1 MFGNV
6 PDEWSAAAHLV
17 VTDSAASYAVW
28 SVPPQIRYARSGSVN
43 IAYQIAGAGT
53 VDLLMIPGWV
63 THLALDWHE
72 PRWVGWFERMT
83 AFARIIRFDKRGTG
97 MSDRPLGIPTADERM
112 ADALAV
118 MDAAGVARAHVLGWS
133 EGGPLGV
140 MVAATYPERVQ
151 SLTLYGTQA
160 RFTRGDDYP
169 FGEEESED
177 YFGELERDWGSE
189 VLAREFVP
197 DADPAA
203 VRRLAAYY
211 QAGASPSAAV
221 ALSRA
226 NAAMDV
232 RGLLA
237 SIRVPTLVLNR
248 QHDPVAPGET
258 GKYLAERIPGSRFIQ
273 LPGSAHAPWLG
284 DAERFCTEVEHFVTG
299 VRPVERE
306 PGAVRTILHCD
317 IVGST
322 ALAVSLGDERWSE
335 LLADYDTSADLAVGA
350 HGGRVVDRTGDGFM
364 AAFEGPVGAIR
375 AAQRLQQEAQE
386 LDLQVRAGL
395 HIGEVREEGG
405 LLRGIAVHVAARVMS
420 EAQGGEILVS
430 ETVRDV
436 VAGANLSFSDRGA
449 RELKGIEG
457 QRRLFAV
464 TVESDGR

>member
-1 MFGNV
+1 M
-6 PDEWSAAAHLV
+6 
-17 VTDSAASYAVW
+17 
-28 SVPPQIRYARSGSVN
+28 PPQIRYARSGSVN

-169 FGEEESED
+169 FGEEKSED

>member
-1 MFGNV
+1 V
-6 PDEWSAAAHLV
+6 S
-17 VTDSAASYAVW
+17 
-28 SVPPQIRYARSGSVN
+28 
-43 IAYQIAGAGT
+43 IAYQVAGEGSA
-53 VDLLMIPGWV
+53 DLLMIPGWV
-63 THLALDWHE
+63 THLALDWRE

-83 AFARIIRFDKRGTG
+83 AFARIVRFDKRGTG
-97 MSDRPLGIPTADERM
+97 MSDRPPGVPTADERM

-118 MDAAGVARAHVLGWS
+118 MDAAGLSRAHVLGWS

-140 MVAATYPERVQ
+140 MFAAAYPERVQ
-151 SLTLYGTQA
+151 SLILYGTQA
-160 RFTRGDDYP
+160 RFTRRDDYP

-177 YFGELERDWGSE
+177 FYGELERDWGSE
-189 VLAREFVP
+189 RLARVFVP

-203 VRRLAAYY
+203 IRRLAAYY

-248 QHDPVAPGET
+248 EHDAVAPGET
-258 GKYLAERIPGSRFIQ
+258 GRYLAERIPGSRFIE

-284 DAERFCTEVEHFVTG
+284 DVERFCTEVEHFVTG

-317 IVGST
+317 IVDST
-322 ALAVSLGDERWSE
+322 ARAVSLGDELWSE
-335 LLADYDTSADLAVGA
+335 LLANYDKTAEVAVGA
-350 HGGRVVDRTGDGFM
+350 HGGRIVDHTGDGFM
-364 AAFEGPVGAIR
+364 AAFEGPIGAIR
-375 AAQRLQQEAQE
+375 AARRLQLDAQE

-395 HIGEVREEGG
+395 HIGEVREDGG
-405 LLRGIAVHVAARVMS
+405 LLRGIAIHVAARVMS

-457 QRRLFAV
+457 QRHVFAV
-464 TVESDGR
+464 ALESDRG

>member
-1 MFGNV
+1 MS

-43 IAYQIAGAGT
+43 IAYQIACAGT

-177 YFGELERDWGSE
+177 YFGELERDC
-189 VLAREFVP
+189 
-197 DADPAA
+197 
-203 VRRLAAYY
+203 
-211 QAGASPSAAV
+211 
-221 ALSRA
+221 
-226 NAAMDV
+226 
-232 RGLLA
+232 
-237 SIRVPTLVLNR
+237 
-248 QHDPVAPGET
+248 
-258 GKYLAERIPGSRFIQ
+258 FIQ

-375 AAQRLQQEAQE
+375 AARRLQQEAQE

>member
-1 MFGNV
+1 MS

-258 GKYLAERIPGSRFIQ
+258 GKYLAERIPRSRFIQ

-350 HGGRVVDRTGDGFM
+350 HGGRIVDRTGDGFM

-375 AAQRLQQEAQE
+375 AARRLQQEAQE

>member
-1 MFGNV
+1 M
-6 PDEWSAAAHLV
+6 
-17 VTDSAASYAVW
+17 
-28 SVPPQIRYARSGSVN
+28 PPQTRYARSGNVN

-72 PRWVGWFERMT
+72 PRWVRWFERMT

-118 MDAAGVARAHVLGWS
+118 MDAVGVARAHVLGWS

-140 MVAATYPERVQ
+140 MVAATYPERVK

-160 RFTRGDDYP
+160 TFRRRHDYP
-169 FGEEESED
+169 FGDEESEAF
-177 YFGELERDWGSE
+177 YGELERDWGSE
-189 VLAREFVP
+189 VFAREFIP

-221 ALSRA
+221 ALARA

-237 SIRVPTLVLNR
+237 SVRVPTLVANR

-284 DAERFCTEVEHFVTG
+284 DAERICTEVEHFVTG

-322 ALAVSLGDERWSE
+322 ARAVSLGDERWSE
-335 LLADYDTSADLAVGA
+335 LLAEYDASAELAVGA
-350 HGGRVVDRTGDGFM
+350 HAGRIVDRTGDGFM
-364 AAFEGPVGAIR
+364 AGSWAPSARSAPRGDSGKTRRNSTFRYVPVCTLVRCVRREGFCAGSQFTSPR
-375 AAQRLQQEAQE
+375 ASCRRHRVAKFSSPKPCEMSWRGRTSAS
-386 LDLQVRAGL
+386 VIAGPASS
-395 HIGEVREEGG
+395 
-405 LLRGIAVHVAARVMS
+405 RG
-420 EAQGGEILVS
+420 
-430 ETVRDV
+430 
-436 VAGANLSFSDRGA
+436 
-449 RELKGIEG
+449 
-457 QRRLFAV
+457 
-464 TVESDGR
+464 

>member
-1 MFGNV
+1 
-6 PDEWSAAAHLV
+6 
-17 VTDSAASYAVW
+17 
-28 SVPPQIRYARSGSVN
+28 VPPQIRYARSADVN
-43 IAYQIAGAGT
+43 IAYQVAGGGT
-53 VDLLMIPGWV
+53 ADVLMIPGWV

-72 PRWVGWFERMT
+72 PRWVRWFERMT
-83 AFARIIRFDKRGTG
+83 SFARIVRFDKRGTG
-97 MSDRPLGIPTADERM
+97 MSDRPPGIPTADERM
-112 ADALAV
+112 TDALAV
-118 MDAAGVARAHVLGWS
+118 MEAAGLSRVHVLGWS

-140 MVAATYPERVQ
+140 MIAAAYPERVQ
-151 SLTLYGTQA
+151 SLILYGTQA
-160 RFTRGDDYP
+160 RFSRRDDYP
-169 FGEEESED
+169 FGDEESED
-177 YFGELERDWGSE
+177 WYEDFERGWGSE
-189 VLAREFVP
+189 QMAGEFIP

-203 VRRLAAYY
+203 IRRLAAYY

-221 ALSRA
+221 ALARA

-237 SIRVPTLVLNR
+237 SIHVPTLVLNR
-248 QHDPVAPGET
+248 EHDPVAPGET
-258 GKYLAERIPGSRFIQ
+258 GKYLAEHIDGSRFIQ

-284 DAERFCTEVEHFVTG
+284 DTERFCTEVEHFVTG

-322 ALAVSLGDERWSE
+322 ARAVSLGDERWSE
-335 LLADYDTSADLAVGA
+335 VLADYDKTAELAVNA
-350 HGGRVVDRTGDGFM
+350 HGGRIVDRTGDGFM

-375 AAQRLQQEAQE
+375 AARRLQLDAQE

-457 QRRLFAV
+457 HRHVFAV
-464 TVESDGR
+464 TVESDRG

>member
-1 MFGNV
+1 
-6 PDEWSAAAHLV
+6 
-17 VTDSAASYAVW
+17 
-28 SVPPQIRYARSGSVN
+28 VPPQIRYAHSDGVN
-43 IAYQIAGAGT
+43 IAYQVAGDGT
-53 VDLLMIPGWV
+53 ADLLMIPGWV

-83 AFARIIRFDKRGTG
+83 AFTRIVRFDKRGTG
-97 MSDRPLGIPTADERM
+97 MSDRPPGIPTADERM
-112 ADALAV
+112 TDALAV
-118 MDAAGVARAHVLGWS
+118 MDAAGLERAHVLGWS

-140 MVAATYPERVQ
+140 MVAVAYPERVQ
-151 SLTLYGTQA
+151 SLILYGTQA
-160 RFTRGDDYP
+160 RFSRRDDYP
-169 FGEEESED
+169 FGDEESED
-177 YFGELERDWGSE
+177 HYGELEREWGSE
-189 VLAREFVP
+189 IQARQFIP

-203 VRRLAAYY
+203 IRRLAAYY
-211 QAGASPSAAV
+211 QAGASPSAAA
-221 ALSRA
+221 ALARA
-226 NAAMDV
+226 NAAIDV

-248 QHDPVAPGET
+248 EHDPVAPGET
-258 GKYLAERIPGSRFIQ
+258 GRYLAERIPASRFIQ

-299 VRPVERE
+299 IRPVERE

-322 ALAVSLGDERWSE
+322 ARAVSLGDERWSE
-335 LLADYDTSADLAVGA
+335 LLADYDRNAEQAVVA
-350 HGGRVVDRTGDGFM
+350 HGGRIVDRTGDGFM

-375 AAQRLQQEAQE
+375 AARRLQLDTQE

-420 EAQGGEILVS
+420 EAAGGEVLVS

-436 VAGANLSFSDRGA
+436 VAGANLVFSDRGA

-457 QRRLFAV
+457 QRHLFAV
-464 TVESDGR
+464 TVESDRG

>member
-1 MFGNV
+1 V
-6 PDEWSAAAHLV
+6 RRTLS
-17 VTDSAASYAVW
+17 

-43 IAYQIAGAGT
+43 VAYQVAGEGT
-53 VDLLMIPGWV
+53 ADLLMIPGWV

-83 AFARIIRFDKRGTG
+83 AFARVVRFDKRGTG
-97 MSDRPLGIPTADERM
+97 MSDRPPGIPTADERM

-118 MDAAGVARAHVLGWS
+118 MNAAGLERPHVLGWS
-133 EGGPLGV
+133 EGGPLAV
-140 MVAATYPERVQ
+140 MVATAYPERVQ
-151 SLTLYGTQA
+151 SLILYGTQA
-160 RFTRGDDYP
+160 RFSRRDDYP

-177 YFGELERDWGSE
+177 HYGELERDWGSE
-189 VLAREFVP
+189 PLAREFVP

-203 VRRLAAYY
+203 IRRLAAYY
-211 QAGASPSAAV
+211 QAGASPSAGV

-226 NAAMDV
+226 NAGMDV

-248 QHDPVAPGET
+248 EHDPVAPGET
-258 GKYLAERIPGSRFIQ
+258 GKYLADRIPGSRFIE
-273 LPGSAHAPWLG
+273 LPGSAHAPWFG
-284 DAERFCTEVEHFVTG
+284 DTERFCTEVEHFVTG

-317 IVGST
+317 IVDST
-322 ALAVSLGDERWSE
+322 ARAVSLGDERWSE
-335 LLADYDTSADLAVGA
+335 LLADYDTSAERSVGA
-350 HGGRVVDRTGDGFM
+350 HGGRIVDRTGDGFM

-375 AAQRLQQEAQE
+375 AARRLQQDVQE

-395 HIGEVREEGG
+395 HIGEVREDGG

-420 EAQGGEILVS
+420 EAHGGEILVS

-436 VAGANLSFSDRGA
+436 VAGANLSFSDRGT

-464 TVESDGR
+464 TVESEGR

>member
-1 MFGNV
+1 MS

-133 EGGPLGV
+133 EGGQLGV

-258 GKYLAERIPGSRFIQ
+258 GKYLAERIPRSRFIQ

-375 AAQRLQQEAQE
+375 AARRLQQEAQE
-386 LDLQVRAGL
+386 LDL
-395 HIGEVREEGG
+395 
-405 LLRGIAVHVAARVMS
+405 
-420 EAQGGEILVS
+420 
-430 ETVRDV
+430 
-436 VAGANLSFSDRGA
+436 
-449 RELKGIEG
+449 
-457 QRRLFAV
+457 
-464 TVESDGR
+464 

>member
-1 MFGNV
+1 
-6 PDEWSAAAHLV
+6 
-17 VTDSAASYAVW
+17 
-28 SVPPQIRYARSGSVN
+28 VPPQIRYARSGSVN
-43 IAYQIAGAGT
+43 VAYQVAGEGT
-53 VDLLMIPGWV
+53 ADLLMIPGWV

-83 AFARIIRFDKRGTG
+83 AFARVVRFDKRGTG
-97 MSDRPLGIPTADERM
+97 MSDRPPGIPTADERM

-118 MDAAGVARAHVLGWS
+118 MNAAGLERPHVLGWS
-133 EGGPLGV
+133 EGGPLAV
-140 MVAATYPERVQ
+140 MVATAYPERVQ
-151 SLTLYGTQA
+151 SLILYGTQA
-160 RFTRGDDYP
+160 RFSRRDDYP

-177 YFGELERDWGSE
+177 HYGELERDWGSE
-189 VLAREFVP
+189 PLAREFVP

-203 VRRLAAYY
+203 IRRLAAYY
-211 QAGASPSAAV
+211 QAGASPSAGV

-226 NAAMDV
+226 NAGMDV

-248 QHDPVAPGET
+248 EHDPVAPGET
-258 GKYLAERIPGSRFIQ
+258 GKYLADRIPGSRFIE
-273 LPGSAHAPWLG
+273 LPGSAHAPWFG
-284 DAERFCTEVEHFVTG
+284 DTERFCTEVEHFVTG

-317 IVGST
+317 IVDST
-322 ALAVSLGDERWSE
+322 ARAVSLGDERWSE
-335 LLADYDTSADLAVGA
+335 LLADYDTSAERSVGA
-350 HGGRVVDRTGDGFM
+350 HGGRIVDRTGDGFM

-375 AAQRLQQEAQE
+375 AARRLQQDVQE

-395 HIGEVREEGG
+395 HIGEVREDGG

-420 EAQGGEILVS
+420 EAHGGEILVS

-436 VAGANLSFSDRGA
+436 VAGANLSFSDRGT

-464 TVESDGR
+464 TVESEGR

>member
-1 MFGNV
+1 MS

-258 GKYLAERIPGSRFIQ
+258 GKYLAERIPRSRFIQ

-375 AAQRLQQEAQE
+375 AARRLQQEAQE

>member
-1 MFGNV
+1 M
-6 PDEWSAAAHLV
+6 
-17 VTDSAASYAVW
+17 
-28 SVPPQIRYARSGSVN
+28 PPQIRYARSAGVN
-43 IAYQIAGAGT
+43 IAYQVAGEGT
-53 VDLLMIPGWV
+53 ADILMIPGWV

-83 AFARIIRFDKRGTG
+83 AFARVVRFDKRGTG
-97 MSDRPLGIPTADERM
+97 MSDRPPGIPTADERM

-118 MDAAGVARAHVLGWS
+118 MDAAGLARAHVLGWS

-140 MVAATYPERVQ
+140 MLAAAYPERVQ
-151 SLTLYGTQA
+151 SLILYGTQA
-160 RFTRGDDYP
+160 RFSRRDDYP

-177 YFGELERDWGSE
+177 HYGELEREWGSE
-189 VLAREFVP
+189 QRARAFIP

-211 QAGASPSAAV
+211 QAGASPSAAA
-221 ALSRA
+221 ALARA

-248 QHDPVAPGET
+248 EHDPVAPGET

-299 VRPVERE
+299 IRPVERE

-322 ALAVSLGDERWSE
+322 ARAVSLGDERWSE
-335 LLADYDTSADLAVGA
+335 LLADYHKTAEQAVDA
-350 HGGRVVDRTGDGFM
+350 HGGRIVDRTGDGFM

-375 AAQRLQQEAQE
+375 AARRLQQDAQE

-395 HIGEVREEGG
+395 HIGEVREESG

-449 RELKGIEG
+449 RQLKGIEG
-457 QRRLFAV
+457 ERHLFAV
-464 TVESDGR
+464 TTESDRG

>member
-1 MFGNV
+1 MS
-6 PDEWSAAAHLV
+6 PDERSAAAHLV

-28 SVPPQIRYARSGSVN
+28 SMPSEIRYARSDSVN

-72 PRWVGWFERMT
+72 PRWVGWLERMT
-83 AFARIIRFDKRGTG
+83 AFARIVRFDKRGTG
-97 MSDRPLGIPTADERM
+97 MSDRPPGIPTADERM

-169 FGEEESED
+169 FGDEESEAH
-177 YFGELERDWGSE
+177 YGELERDWGSE

-273 LPGSAHAPWLG
+273 LPGSAHAPWLE

-322 ALAVSLGDERWSE
+322 ARAVSLGDERWSE
-335 LLADYDTSADLAVGA
+335 LLADYDTSAELAVAA

-375 AAQRLQQEAQE
+375 AARRLQQDAQE

-464 TVESDGR
+464 TVESHGR

>member
-1 MFGNV
+1 MS

-375 AAQRLQQEAQE
+375 AARRLQQEAQE

>member
-1 MFGNV
+1 
-6 PDEWSAAAHLV
+6 
-17 VTDSAASYAVW
+17 
-28 SVPPQIRYARSGSVN
+28 
-43 IAYQIAGAGT
+43 
-53 VDLLMIPGWV
+53 
-63 THLALDWHE
+63 
-72 PRWVGWFERMT
+72 
-83 AFARIIRFDKRGTG
+83 
-97 MSDRPLGIPTADERM
+97 M

-169 FGEEESED
+169 FGDEVSEAF
-177 YFGELERDWGSE
+177 YRELERDWGSE
-189 VLAREFVP
+189 VLVREFVP

-335 LLADYDTSADLAVGA
+335 LLADYDTSAHLAVGA

-375 AAQRLQQEAQE
+375 AARRLQQEAQE

>member
-1 MFGNV
+1 MS

-133 EGGPLGV
+133 EGGQLGV

-258 GKYLAERIPGSRFIQ
+258 GKYLAERIPRSRFIQ

-375 AAQRLQQEAQE
+375 AARRLQQEAQE

>member
-1 MFGNV
+1 M
-6 PDEWSAAAHLV
+6 
-17 VTDSAASYAVW
+17 
-28 SVPPQIRYARSGSVN
+28 PPQIRYARSGSVN

-189 VLAREFVP
+189 DLAREFVP

-258 GKYLAERIPGSRFIQ
+258 GKYLAERIPRSRFIQ

-375 AAQRLQQEAQE
+375 AARRLQQEAQE

>member
-1 MFGNV
+1 MS

-375 AAQRLQQEAQE
+375 AARRLQQEAQE

-457 QRRLFAV
+457 QRRQFAV

>member
-1 MFGNV
+1 MS

-258 GKYLAERIPGSRFIQ
+258 GKYLAERIPRSRFIQ

-375 AAQRLQQEAQE
+375 AARRLQQEAQE
-386 LDLQVRAGL
+386 LDL
-395 HIGEVREEGG
+395 
-405 LLRGIAVHVAARVMS
+405 
-420 EAQGGEILVS
+420 
-430 ETVRDV
+430 
-436 VAGANLSFSDRGA
+436 
-449 RELKGIEG
+449 
-457 QRRLFAV
+457 
-464 TVESDGR
+464 